1 MLKKGKL
8 LVSLVMLMLVVWT
21 VGSVSSLATDIA
33 GSNTTNTPVITTITA
48 APANNTTNNTTNNT
62 ANNVVN
68 NTNIQ
73 SISGT
78 VKNNTVNSSSYNT
91 TNSTKLPYAGS
102 NSSVIFIVLAF
113 ALSAA
118 YAYKKVTEYNV

>member
-8 LVSLVMLMLVVWT
+8 LVSLVMLMLIVWT

-33 GSNTTNTPVITTITA
+33 GSNTTNTPVIQTITA
-48 APANNTTNNTTNNT
+48 APANNTTNNTTNN
-62 ANNVVN
+62 AVNNT

-91 TNSTKLPYAGS
+91 TNSTRLPYAGS

-113 ALSAA
+113 AASAV